1 MSQILVL
8 HGPNLNLLGKREPEH
23 YGMVTLSE
31 LDARL
36 REMSMRDGIDL
47 DIRQSNSEST
57 LVDWIQQAGE
67 GTRPDSIIINPAA
80 YTHTS
85 VAIRD
90 ALAAVGIPFV
100 EVHLSNIHRR
110 EKFRAHSYLSDLAEG
125 VVAGFGEYSYV
136 YAYYY
141 VRDRLLGDGRSGDA

>member
-23 YGMVTLSE
+23 YGTTTLSE

-36 REMSMRDGIDL
+36 REMAMRDSIAI

-57 LVDWIQQAGE
+57 LVDWIQQAAE
-67 GTRPDSIIINPAA
+67 GNRPDSIIINPAA

-110 EKFRAHSYLSDLAEG
+110 ETFRAHSYLSDLAEG
-125 VVAGFGEYSYV
+125 VIAGFGEESYV
-136 YAYYY
+136 YAYCY
-141 VRDRLLGDGRSGDA
+141 VRDSILCKSRNDGS